1 MANPQNYPNFMIV
14 GAMKCA
20 TSTLHTQL
28 MQQPG
33 IFMTDLKEPN
43 FFSDDEE
50 YAKGIDWYCSL
61 FEGSEPA
68 LLRGESST
76 HYTKLPTYPK
86 TIERIQQ
93 HCPDA
98 KFIYVI
104 RHPIDRL
111 VSQYIHEW
119 SQRVISV
126 EINQAIYQHS
136 ELIDYSRYTMQLQPY
151 FEAFGK
157 DRVLLIFFDN
167 LLKSPQQELERVCQ
181 FLDYPQQ
188 PEWQVEVGAQNASN
202 ERLIKSKWRDALV
215 ETPGLRELRQWLIP
229 KSFRTWVRSLW
240 TMKDRPQLTPE
251 NVEYL
256 REIFDRDLA
265 TLGSWLEIENLC
277 CENFKEKAQQWK
289 QPISA
294 TSQH

>member
-1 MANPQNYPNFMIV
+1 MTNSKNYPNFMII

-28 MQQPG
+28 MKQPG
-33 IFMTDLKEPN
+33 IFMTELKEPN
-43 FFSDDEE
+43 FFSNDEE
-50 YAKGIDWYCSL
+50 YAKGMDWYCSL
-61 FEGSEPA
+61 FEGSESA
-68 LLRGESST
+68 ILRGESST

-126 EINQAIYQHS
+126 EINQAISQHS
-136 ELIDYSRYTMQLQPY
+136 ELIDYSRYSMQLQPY
-151 FEAFGK
+151 FDTFGR
-157 DRVLLIFFDN
+157 DSVLPIFFEN
-167 LLKSPQQELERVCQ
+167 LLAQPQLQLEQVCQ
-181 FLDYPQQ
+181 FLGYPQQ
-188 PEWQVEVGAQNASN
+188 PQWQVEVGAQNASN
-202 ERLIKSKWRDALV
+202 ERLITSQWRDALV

-229 KSFRTWVRSLW
+229 KSFRTWVRGLW
-240 TMKDRPQLTPE
+240 SMKQRPELSAE
-251 NVEYL
+251 NIQYL
-256 REIFDRDLA
+256 QEVFDQDLA
-265 TLGSWLEIENLC
+265 ILGSSLGIESLC
-277 CENFKEKAQQWK
+277 CENFKEKAKQYQ
-289 QPISA
+289 QPISV
-294 TSQH
+294 

>member
-1 MANPQNYPNFMIV
+1 MII

-28 MQQPG
+28 MKQPG

-43 FFSDDEE
+43 FFSNDEE

-61 FEGSEPA
+61 FEGSTEFRW
-68 LLRGESST
+68 RGESST

-104 RHPIDRL
+104 RHPLDRL

-126 EINQAIYQHS
+126 DINQAIAKHP
-136 ELIDYSRYTMQLQPY
+136 ELIDYSRYSMQLQPY

-157 DRVLLIFFDN
+157 DQILPIFFEN
-167 LLKSPQQELERVCQ
+167 LLQSPQQELERVCQ
-181 FLDYPQQ
+181 FLGYPQQ
-188 PEWQVEVGAQNASN
+188 PEWQFCVGAQNASN
-202 ERLIKSKWRDALV
+202 ERLITSKWRDILV

-229 KSFRTWVRSLW
+229 KSFRNWVRSLW
-240 TMKDRPQLTPE
+240 TMKQRPELTPE
-251 NVEYL
+251 NIQAL
-256 REIFDRDLA
+256 QEIFDQDLA
-265 TLGSWLEIENLC
+265 ILGSWLGIESLC
-277 CENFKEKAQQWK
+277 CENFKEKALQWK
-289 QPISA
+289 QPTFVS
-294 TSQH
+294 